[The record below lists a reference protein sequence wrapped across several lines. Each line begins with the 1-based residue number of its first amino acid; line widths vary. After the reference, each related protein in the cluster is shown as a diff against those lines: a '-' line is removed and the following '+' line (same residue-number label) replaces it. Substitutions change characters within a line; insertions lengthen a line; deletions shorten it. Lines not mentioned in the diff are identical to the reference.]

1 MHQQNVILC
10 QCLSGTVDGIDIIGL
25 VIGRIFHKGVSKR
38 QIQALTV
45 LCQYLIMPSGG
56 HDHFLNSL
64 ICDLTKLTT

>member
-25 VIGRIFHKGVSKR
+25 VIDRIFHKGVSKR

-56 HDHFLNSL
+56 HDHFFDPL
-64 ICDLTKLTT
+64 ISNLAELTT